1 MKFKKVRFVLPRKP
15 TSPYRLWPES
25 KAITPPSWRRVRI
38 VPRGNK
44 FSIWSFIGFTK
55 YNSADMKALFGDH
68 TIKTEDI
75 TLSEAM
81 NLGLRME
88 TAMTRMN
95 GSLKKKERG

>member
-1 MKFKKVRFVLPRKP
+1 
-15 TSPYRLWPES
+15 
-25 KAITPPSWRRVRI
+25 
-38 VPRGNK
+38 
-44 FSIWSFIGFTK
+44 
-55 YNSADMKALFGDH
+55 MKALFGDH